1 MSASKIKKA
10 FKFTGTCLALA
21 AGVAATLFAYN
32 ANAQQTAAGQTV
44 KPEQIMKQPA
54 KVMPKPMPAPSSKTI
69 PFVASE
75 GMQST
80 IIHTADVATDPSLS
94 AQSVLS
100 SFVLNFK
107 NPTVTT
113 VITTT
118 KPIASAA
125 EYPAS
130 KNLRPCLYM

>member
-1 MSASKIKKA
+1 VNLDGNITGGLDKYSASI
-10 FKFTGTCLALA
+10 FTELVKSQYNGNIIAINETTTII
-21 AGVAATLFAYN
+21 TL
-32 ANAQQTAAGQTV
+32 TGL
-44 KPEQIMKQPA
+44 PA
-54 KVMPKPMPAPSSKTI
+54 KLPIILSTVGTLCFFLFI
-69 PFVASE
+69 FYASN
-75 GMQST
+75 
-80 IIHTADVATDPSLS
+80 
-94 AQSVLS
+94 
-100 SFVLNFK
+100 FVLNFK